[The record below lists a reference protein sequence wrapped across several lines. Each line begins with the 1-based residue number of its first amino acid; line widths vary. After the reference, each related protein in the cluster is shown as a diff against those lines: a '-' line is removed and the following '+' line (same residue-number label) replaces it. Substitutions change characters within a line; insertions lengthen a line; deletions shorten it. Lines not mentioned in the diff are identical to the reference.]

1 MRIYIHE
8 QGIARF
14 ATEPYIAPKASN
26 IDNLFMHLT
35 NYAINKNNTAFKQN
49 QGGLGKGGVPG
60 SDDESED
67 DGDGS
72 EEEESGHKRSLNA
85 ILKLL
90 YEQGADP
97 DRIMDEIKDIVV
109 KTLIVGQPYMS
120 HIYRSCQPDD
130 YDNSM
135 CFQILGFDIMIDKY
149 FKPWL
154 IEVNQSP
161 SFATDSP
168 LDYEVKKAVLRDAFR
183 LLNVSQERREKFIHL
198 K

>member
-1 MRIYIHE
+1 V
-8 QGIARF
+8 
-14 ATEPYIAPKASN
+14 PASEE
-26 IDNLFMHLT
+26 
-35 NYAINKNNTAFKQN
+35 
-49 QGGLGKGGVPG
+49 
-60 SDDESED
+60 ESEE
-67 DGDGS
+67 GEEGS

-120 HIYRSCQPDD
+120 HIYRSCQPED

-183 LLNVSQERREKFIHL
+183 LLDVGQERREKFIL
-198 K
+198 MKQKQMAERILTGKQDKLDPE

>member
-1 MRIYIHE
+1 MIDNCTAEGGYIVQDYLDKPHLVDDLKYDLRIYVLLYGINPMRVYIHD

-35 NYAINKNNTAFKQN
+35 NYAINKTNAAFKQN
-49 QGGLGKGGVPG
+49 QGGNHKGGVPG
-60 SDDESED
+60 SEDESEE
-67 DGDGS
+67 GEEGS
-72 EEEESGHKRSLNA
+72 EDEESGHKRSLNA

-120 HIYRSCQPDD
+120 HIYRSC
-130 YDNSM
+130 
-135 CFQILGFDIMIDKY
+135 
-149 FKPWL
+149 
-154 IEVNQSP
+154 
-161 SFATDSP
+161 
-168 LDYEVKKAVLRDAFR
+168 
-183 LLNVSQERREKFIHL
+183 
-198 K
+198 

>member
-1 MRIYIHE
+1 
-8 QGIARF
+8 
-14 ATEPYIAPKASN
+14 
-26 IDNLFMHLT
+26 MHLT
-35 NYAINKNNTAFKQN
+35 NYAINKNNGAFKQN
-49 QGGLGKGGVPG
+49 AGCRRK
-60 SDDESED
+60 D
-67 DGDGS
+67 S
-72 EEEESGHKRSLNA
+72 EEESAEEESGDEESGHKRSLNA
-85 ILKLL
+85 ILKIL
-90 YEQGADP
+90 YEQGADA
-97 DRIMDEIKDIVV
+97 DRVMDEIKDIIV

-168 LDYEVKKAVLRDAFR
+168 LDYEVKK
-183 LLNVSQERREKFIHL
+183 
-198 K
+198 